1 MWIARF
7 FYSICIGLGVY
18 CVACLLGL
26 PDFLNFGQHQ
36 MVAAS
41 LCFTLVGTFLG
52 VLFEVQ
58 IRADAVAK
66 RRERNLRRRGK
77 RVSAT
82 VDLVE
87 SVGSRSGEF
96 LYFKLVLSTAEQT
109 FESAKLGIEHLHV
122 PRIQPGCIV
131 TVYHN
136 PRDPR
141 DFIVALEESP
151 PRSA

>member
-1 MWIARF
+1 MWTARF
-7 FYSICIGLGVY
+7 FYSIFIGLGVY

-26 PDFLNFGQHQ
+26 PDFLNIGQHQ
-36 MVAAS
+36 MVEAS
-41 LCFTLVGTFLG
+41 LGFTLVGTFLG
-52 VLFEVQ
+52 VVLELL

-66 RRERNLRRRGK
+66 RRERKLRRRGK

-96 LYFKLVLSTAEQT
+96 LYFKLVLSTVEQT
-109 FESAKLGIEHLHV
+109 FESAKLSIEHLHV

-136 PRDPR
+136 PRDPT
-141 DFIVALEESP
+141 DFILALDESP
-151 PRSA
+151 PRQA